1 MVWAITDGE
10 TAEST
15 KASGWINS
23 CMVSVFTNGRMARF
37 TLENTTTIR
46 SMATEST
53 HFKMRGH
60 MKVGGAKANSME

>member
-1 MVWAITDGE
+1 M
-10 TAEST
+10 AEST

-23 CMVSVFTNGRMARF
+23 YMVSVFTNGRMVRF

-53 HFKMRGH
+53 LFKMQGH